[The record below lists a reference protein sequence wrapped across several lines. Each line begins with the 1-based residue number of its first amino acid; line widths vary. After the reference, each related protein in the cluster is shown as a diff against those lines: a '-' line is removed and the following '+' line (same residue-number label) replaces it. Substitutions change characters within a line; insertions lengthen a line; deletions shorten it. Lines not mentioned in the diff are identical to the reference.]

1 VDRLLR
7 LASTSSSKSVLVAYV
22 ATPHESSTDET
33 VVAVV
38 ERVAVLEVKA
48 VVAVEDDVDDAC
60 GVLVLLPPPCPRT
73 QDARDEYSA
82 LSTLGGRQLHPT
94 STATGGCR
102 GSRKPSPLRR
112 LEPPP
117 PPRAPESNCMAI
129 ADRGLVA
136 RTTKMSE

>member
-38 ERVAVLEVKA
+38 TRVAVLEVKA
-48 VVAVEDDVDDAC
+48 VVAVEDDDDAC
-60 GVLVLLPPPCPRT
+60 GDLGLLPPPRPRT
-73 QDARDEYSA
+73 RDARDEYSA